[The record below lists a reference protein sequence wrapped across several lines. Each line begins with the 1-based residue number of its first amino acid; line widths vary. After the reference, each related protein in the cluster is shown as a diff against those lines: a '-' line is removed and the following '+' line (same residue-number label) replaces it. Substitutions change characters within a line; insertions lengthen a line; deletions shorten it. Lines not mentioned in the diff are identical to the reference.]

1 MAKVLLGIDLGGRT
15 TGKTAV
21 CRLAL
26 QEDGKANAH
35 VITTDEVT
43 AQCDTD
49 DDRFV
54 ALLLLQKPVLIG
66 IDAPLSLP
74 DTTRPDYLF
83 RPSDRAVGA
92 LSPFSM
98 GEVTARALYLSNKLR
113 GIPLVEVYPKAVL
126 KHLGLPYRKYKN
138 DGVLLHEMVER
149 VQAVYGWQIAPFAL
163 TGDNVDALLAA
174 VAAWHFDAG
183 AYTNLAGSGEPPFIA
198 PV

>member
-1 MAKVLLGIDLGGRT
+1 MPKVLLGIDLGGRT

-21 CRLAL
+21 CCLTL
-26 QEDGKANAH
+26 HEDGKASAH
-35 VITTDEVT
+35 MITTDEVT
-43 AQCDTD
+43 AQCDAD

-54 ALLLLQKPVLIG
+54 ALLLLQQPVLIG

-83 RPSDRAVGA
+83 RPGDRALGA

-98 GEVTARALYLSNKLR
+98 GEVTARALHLASKLR
-113 GIPLVEVYPKAVL
+113 GVPLIEVYPKAVL
-126 KHLGLPYRKYKN
+126 KHLGLPYRKYKA
-138 DGVLLHEMVER
+138 DGVLLHEMVQR

-163 TGDNVDALLAA
+163 SGDNVDALLAA

-183 AYTNLAGSGEPPFIA
+183 AYTNLASTGEPPFIVPA
-198 PV
+198 